1 MLVKAQCTNCGG
13 NLEVDNT
20 KEAAICPFCNTPYVV
35 EKAINQFNVSNSR
48 IRVEKANINITNTLD
63 ADTMF
68 ENWLVSG
75 NMQLEKD
82 FMYYYATDPRV
93 EYIEL
98 WNKVFDKYDYKD
110 AKRIEELIPE
120 IFVGD
125 RFGRYKESEYSNLKE
140 IVKRQKGDELIIT
153 IATLV
158 GLIVFIIASVIFT
171 KLLGWI

>member
-1 MLVKAQCTNCGG
+1 
-13 NLEVDNT
+13 
-20 KEAAICPFCNTPYVV
+20 
-35 EKAINQFNVSNSR
+35 
-48 IRVEKANINITNTLD
+48 
-63 ADTMF
+63 MF